1 MTNIHIAFK
10 PMKNDDNRSHA
21 LSFYQCPDTGVVEV
35 AHIADDKI
43 EGEPF
48 RHFSLSELL
57 IIIADALVCNF
68 ATFERYEIEFDERPE
83 EGQLSSVQQTSN
95 VVPLHSQ
102 QKED

>member
-10 PMKNDDNRSHA
+10 PEKNDDNRSHA
-21 LSFYQCPDTGVVEV
+21 LSFFQCPETGIVEV
-35 AHIADDKI
+35 AHMADDQI

-48 RHFSLSELL
+48 RHFSLSDLL

-68 ATFERYEIEFDERPE
+68 ATFERYEIEFDDRPE
-83 EGQLSSVQQTSN
+83 EGQLSSIQSSN
-95 VVPLHSQ
+95 VVTLHSQ